1 MSMQSSTRTCTKD
14 YSNLSKEPDYECLY
28 TWNLPDHMDL
38 TNVTAVFISKSAEK
52 FQNALPASAEGIVLP
67 LPRRSVS
74 LTVNRK
80 GATASG
86 IRISVSGSV
95 ETVPLPPAPL
105 NVAAVLY
112 QVMLALM
119 HHEPLAILPLSARTS
134 ASALRE
140 SLRSSGLKSA
150 DYGTTLRVVH
160 LLEGLVQMGRTK
172 ATELLA
178 IVLDK
183 AEEDESLLE
192 VTDSSNY

>member
-1 MSMQSSTRTCTKD
+1 
-14 YSNLSKEPDYECLY
+14 
-28 TWNLPDHMDL
+28 MDL

-52 FQNALPASAEGIVLP
+52 FQNALPVSAEGIVLP
-67 LPRRSVS
+67 LPRRNAS

-105 NVAAVLY
+105 DVAAVLY

-119 HHEPLAILPLSARTS
+119 HHEPLAIQHLSALIS
-134 ASALRE
+134 VSALRD

-150 DYGTTLRVVH
+150 DYATTLRVVR
-160 LLEGLVQMGRTK
+160 LLEDLVQMGRTK

-178 IVLDK
+178 IVLKK